1 MGKKEVFHLISNT
14 HWDREWYQ
22 SHEKYLVRLVRLC
35 DRLVA
40 LLEREPRYRFVLD
53 GQFALIGDY
62 LEAKPAMRARVE
74 KLVRGGRLL
83 PGPWYT
89 QPLENLVGGEGL
101 IRNLMAGIR
110 ESEKLG
116 GAMRFSYEVDEF
128 GHTSQL
134 PQILRGFGITDVM
147 AWRGMPKEARSY
159 FLWEGADGTA
169 AHMFYTNDGYGE
181 ATALPLEE
189 EDFEETIDGVVFH
202 RAGLKNRVEALRKLR
217 DYKTDSIHRLWLNG
231 IDHSFAEEEL
241 FDVIEK
247 LNALCPEAEARQS
260 TPAEYADAVRRDY
273 AERGLQ
279 PDRVK
284 GELLYTRESI
294 LESTNALHP
303 REKKRHYESER
314 FLVRRL
320 EPLAAAAWLFGAEHP
335 DWALTRAWRYLLEN
349 HAHDS
354 LGCCSV
360 DEVFEQVMA
369 RYGAAMSL
377 AEQCAEDGFRYLAS
391 LGEEGPSVWIL
402 NLSSDARGGV
412 ARMDL
417 EIPRGFGDEHFAL
430 LDGEGREIPH
440 VLLDSVQTG
449 DVRYNPRRGH
459 PTWGDKTDVRLLADL
474 PEIPGGGWL
483 RLRLEP
489 RKKAKGLRNRRYTYF
504 AEEPG
509 VLSNGLLRIRLNANG
524 TFGLT
529 DLSEGRTYPDQLL
542 LEDAGEAGSVYIH
555 LPPEKDPGVIT
566 SRAASAESELLYDT
580 PLGAAMKV
588 TVTISVPDGISEDR
602 KRRSEEKKPLRVT
615 AVIGLRKGAREADL
629 SLTVENRSRNH
640 RLRVLFP
647 TGLADAEESFG
658 GQAFDT
664 VFRPIRTP
672 YDPDLPDEQAYAT
685 FPMQDYAGVA
695 SSSGGLAAAVR
706 GIFEYEVTDDRS
718 RALALT
724 LLRANDAIDT
734 EVFARTPKYRMNEA
748 QNLTKIGYDLMLI
761 PGKRTVPALIRA
773 ASGLTNPLFAAVSR
787 APEESVMPGY
797 ERPAV
802 RLPGRGSLFELRG
815 EGLQVTAF
823 YKALGKEALVMRV
836 LNQEEEEKEGSLTLA
851 LPGDFEVFE
860 ATLEEKKIR
869 SLGKAGAV
877 SFRLRGK
884 GLLTL
889 YLEKHA

>member
-1 MGKKEVFHLISNT
+1 MEKKEVFHLISNT

-40 LLEREPRYRFVLD
+40 LLEREERYRFVLD
-53 GQFALIGDY
+53 GQFAMIGDY
-62 LEAKPAMRARVE
+62 LEAKPGMRPRVE
-74 KLVRGGRLL
+74 RLVREGRLL

-101 IRNLMAGIR
+101 IRNLQAGVR
-110 ESEKLG
+110 ESERLG

-134 PQILRGFGITDVM
+134 PQILKGFGITDVM
-147 AWRGMPKEARSY
+147 AWRGMPKEARSC
-159 FLWEGADGTA
+159 FLWEGADGTTV
-169 AHMFYTNDGYGE
+169 HMFYTNDGYGE

-189 EDFEETIDGVVFH
+189 EDFDETIDGVVFH
-202 RAGLKNRVEALRKLR
+202 RAGLRSRVEALRKLR
-217 DYKTDSIHRLWLNG
+217 DYKTDSVHRLWLNG

-241 FDVIEK
+241 FAVIEK
-247 LNALCPEAEARQS
+247 LNALYPEAEAKQS
-260 TPAEYADAVRRDY
+260 TPMEYADAVKKDY
-273 AERGLQ
+273 GERGLQ
-279 PDRVK
+279 PLRVR

-320 EPLAAAAWLFGAEHP
+320 EPMAAAAWLFGAEHP

-354 LGCCSV
+354 LGCSSV

-377 AEQCAEDGFRYLAS
+377 AEQCAEGSFRYLAS
-391 LGEEGPSVWIL
+391 LGEEEPSVWIL

-412 ARMDL
+412 VRLDL
-417 EIPRGFGDEHFAL
+417 QIPRGFGDENFAL
-430 LDGEGREIPH
+430 LDAGGREIPH
-440 VLLDSVQTG
+440 AILDSAATG

-459 PTWGDKTDVRLLADL
+459 PTWGEKTDVRLLAEL

-483 RLRLEP
+483 RLRLAP
-489 RKKAKGLRNRRYTYF
+489 RKKAKGLQNRRYAYF
-504 AEEPG
+504 AAEPG
-509 VLSNGLLRIRLNANG
+509 VLDNGLLRIRLNPNG
-524 TFGLT
+524 TFDLT
-529 DLSEGRTYPDQLL
+529 DLPEGRTYPGQFL

-555 LPPEKDPGVIT
+555 IPPEKEPGVIT
-566 SRAASAESELLYDT
+566 SVAASAESGLLYDT

-588 TVTISVPDGISEDR
+588 AVTISVPDGISGDR
-602 KRRSEEKKPLRVT
+602 TRRSEEKKPLRVT

-647 TGLADAEESFG
+647 TYLSDAEESFG

-664 VFRPIRTP
+664 VFRPIRVP
-672 YDPDLPDEQAYAT
+672 YDPDLPEEQAYAT
-685 FPMQDYAGVA
+685 FPMQDYAGVV
-695 SSSGGLAAAVR
+695 SPSGGLAAAAR
-706 GIFEYEVTDDRS
+706 GIFEYEVIDDRA

-734 EVFARTPKYRMNEA
+734 AVFARTPEYRMNEA
-748 QNLTKIGYDLMLI
+748 QNLVPIDYDLMLI
-761 PGKRTVPALIRA
+761 PGKRKVPALIRA
-773 ASGLTNPLFAAVSR
+773 ASGLTNPLFAAVGR
-787 APEESVMPGY
+787 APEESVMPDY
-797 ERPAV
+797 RKPEK
-802 RLPGRGSLFELRG
+802 RLPDRGSLFTLLG
-815 EGLQVTAF
+815 EGLRVTAF
-823 YKALGKEALVMRV
+823 YKVPEKEALVVRI
-836 LNQEEEEKEGSLTLA
+836 LNTEEEERQGRLSLA

-860 ATLEEKKIR
+860 ATLEEKKIK
-869 SLGKAGAV
+869 SLGRTGEI
-877 SFRLRGK
+877 SFALRGK

-889 YLEKHA
+889 YLEKC